1 MSMKEKTFLK
11 WSMALIFLILMFQ
24 NAYADI
30 YMKQKQHTDAVT
42 MMGQTQ
48 PAKDVISESWIT
60 ADKIVMM
67 TEKQKVIMDM
77 DKKTMTM
84 VNHEQKVIANMPM
97 DLSKSMGK
105 MDRKE
110 DMSPEAK
117 AQFQQMMSQ
126 MMQIEVKVKETNERK
141 KIGKWNC
148 RKYLQTINMAM
159 GTTNSEIWT
168 TEDIKVD
175 EDLYIKYSVGIL
187 AQMPGM
193 SQNMDAIAQELKK
206 IKGVQVY
213 SEQTITMM
221 GQAMKSTIEM
231 IEFKEGKAPS
241 DIFELPAEYKKTGA
255 FR

>member
-1 MSMKEKTFLK
+1 MKEKIFLK
-11 WSMALIFLILMFQ
+11 CGMVLIFLTLMFQ

-30 YMKQKQHTDAVT
+30 YMKQKQHTDAIT

-48 PAKDVISESWIT
+48 PAQDMINESWIT

-77 DKKTMTM
+77 DKKSMTM
-84 VNHEQKVIANMPM
+84 INHETKSIVDIPM
-97 DLSKSMGK
+97 DFSKSMGK
-105 MDRKE
+105 MDRKG
-110 DMSPEAK
+110 DMSEEEK
-117 AQFQQMMSQ
+117 AQFQQLMGQ
-126 MMQIEVKVKETNERK
+126 MMQIDVKVEETNERK

-148 RKYLQTINMAM
+148 RKYLQTITMAM
-159 GTTNSEIWT
+159 GTTNSEIWA

-175 EDLYIKYSVGIL
+175 GDLYTKYSVGIL

-193 SQNMDAIAQELKK
+193 GQNMSAITQELKK
-206 IKGVQVY
+206 IKGVHVY
-213 SEQTITMM
+213 SEQTMTMM
-221 GQAMKSTIEM
+221 GQAMKSSIEL

-241 DIFELPAEYKKTGA
+241 NVFDLPSSYKKAGA

>member
-1 MSMKEKTFLK
+1 
-11 WSMALIFLILMFQ
+11 
-24 NAYADI
+24 YGDI

-60 ADKIVMM
+60 SDKIVILS
-67 TEKQKVIMDM
+67 ENQKVIMDI
-77 DKKTMTM
+77 DKKVMTM
-84 VNHEQKVIANMPM
+84 VNHEPRSIVDMPM
-97 DLSKSMGK
+97 DFSKSMDKKG
-105 MDRKE
+105 
-110 DMSPEAK
+110 DMSAEEK
-117 AQFQQMMSQ
+117 AGFQQLMGT
-126 MMQIEVKVKETNERK
+126 MMQMDVKVKETDERK

-159 GTTNSEIWT
+159 GTTKSEIWA

-175 EDLYIKYSVGIL
+175 GDLYAKYSVGML
-187 AQMPGM
+187 AQIPGM
-193 SQNMDAIAQELKK
+193 GQNMSTVTQELKK
-206 IKGVQVY
+206 IKGVHVY

-221 GQAMKSTIEM
+221 GQAMKSSIEL

-241 DIFELPAEYKKTGA
+241 NVFDLPAEYKKTGA

>member
-1 MSMKEKTFLK
+1 MKEKRFLK
-11 WSMALIFLILMFQ
+11 WGMALIFLTLMFQ

-30 YMKQKQHTDAVT
+30 YMKQKQHTDAIT

-48 PAKDVISESWIT
+48 PATDVINESWIT

-77 DKKTMTM
+77 DKKSMTM
-84 VNHEQKVIANMPM
+84 INHETKSIVDMPM
-97 DLSKSMGK
+97 DFSKNMDQKGDMSAEEKAEFQQLMGK
-105 MDRKE
+105 M
-110 DMSPEAK
+110 
-117 AQFQQMMSQ
+117 
-126 MMQIEVKVKETNERK
+126 MQIDVKVEETNERK

-159 GTTNSEIWT
+159 GTTNSEIWA
-168 TEDIKVD
+168 TEDIKMD
-175 EDLYIKYSVGIL
+175 KDLYVKYSVGIL
-187 AQMPGM
+187 SQMPGM
-193 SQNMDAIAQELKK
+193 SQNTSAITQELKK

-221 GQAMKSTIEM
+221 GQAMKSSIEL

-241 DIFELPAEYKKTGA
+241 NIFDLPAEYKKAGA

>member
-1 MSMKEKTFLK
+1 MQKKTFLK
-11 WSMALIFLILMFQ
+11 WGMVLIFLTLMFQ

-48 PAKDVISESWIT
+48 PATDVINESWIT
-60 ADKIVMM
+60 TDKIVMM

-77 DKKTMTM
+77 DKKIMTM
-84 VNHEQKVIANMPM
+84 VNHEQKAIIDMPM
-97 DLSKSMGK
+97 DFSKSMGN
-105 MDRKE
+105 MDKKG
-110 DMSPEAK
+110 DMSAEEK
-117 AQFQQMMSQ
+117 AQFQQMMST
-126 MMQIEVKVKETNERK
+126 MMQMDVKVKETNEKK

-148 RKYLQTINMAM
+148 QKYLQTINMAM
-159 GTTNSEIWT
+159 GTTNSEIWA

-175 EDLYIKYSVGIL
+175 GDLYAKYSVGIL

-193 SQNMDAIAQELKK
+193 SQNMSAITQELKK

-213 SEQTITMM
+213 SEQTMTMM
-221 GQAMKSTIEM
+221 GQAMKSSIEL

-241 DIFELPAEYKKTGA
+241 NVFDLPTGYKKAAA

>member
-1 MSMKEKTFLK
+1 MKKKTFLK
-11 WSMALIFLILMFQ
+11 WGIALILLTLMFQ

-48 PAKDVISESWIT
+48 PAKDMISESWIT
-60 ADKIVMM
+60 SDKIVILS
-67 TEKQKVIMDM
+67 ENQKVIMDM

-84 VNHEQKVIANMPM
+84 VNHEQKAIIDMPM
-97 DLSKSMGK
+97 DFSKSMGK
-105 MDRKE
+105 MDRKG
-110 DMSPEAK
+110 DMSPEEK

-126 MMQIEVKVKETNERK
+126 MMQIDVKVKETNERK

-159 GTTNSEIWT
+159 GTTDSEIWA
-168 TEDIKVD
+168 TEEIEID
-175 EDLYIKYSVGIL
+175 EDLYVKYSVGIL
-187 AQMPGM
+187 ALMPGM

-213 SEQTITMM
+213 SEQTMTMM
-221 GQAMKSTIEM
+221 GQAMKSTIEL
-231 IEFKEGKAPS
+231 IEFKEGKAPN
-241 DIFELPAEYKKTGA
+241 DIFDLPAEYKKAGA

>member
-1 MSMKEKTFLK
+1 MKEKTFLK
-11 WSMALIFLILMFQ
+11 WGMALIFLTLMFQ
-24 NAYADI
+24 NAYGDI

-48 PAKDVISESWIT
+48 PAQDMINESWIT
-60 ADKIVMM
+60 TDKIVMM

-77 DKKTMTM
+77 DKKSMTM
-84 VNHEQKVIANMPM
+84 INHETKSIVDMPM
-97 DLSKSMGK
+97 DFSKNMDQKGDMSAEEKAEFQQLMGK
-105 MDRKE
+105 M
-110 DMSPEAK
+110 
-117 AQFQQMMSQ
+117 
-126 MMQIEVKVKETNERK
+126 MQIDVKVEETNERK

-159 GTTNSEIWT
+159 GTTNSEIWA

-175 EDLYIKYSVGIL
+175 GDLYTKYSVGIL

-193 SQNMDAIAQELKK
+193 GQNMSAITQELKK
-206 IKGVQVY
+206 IKGVHVY

-221 GQAMKSTIEM
+221 GQAMKSSIEL

-241 DIFELPAEYKKTGA
+241 NIFDLPAEYKKAGA

>member
-1 MSMKEKTFLK
+1 MKEKTFLK
-11 WSMALIFLILMFQ
+11 WGMALIFLTLMFQ
-24 NAYADI
+24 NAYGDI

-48 PAKDVISESWIT
+48 PAQDMINESWIT
-60 ADKIVMM
+60 TDKIVMM
-67 TEKQKVIMDM
+67 TEKQKVIMDI
-77 DKKTMTM
+77 DKKSMTM
-84 VNHEQKVIANMPM
+84 INHETKSIVDMPM
-97 DLSKSMGK
+97 DFSKNMDQKGDMSAEEKAEFQQLMGK
-105 MDRKE
+105 M
-110 DMSPEAK
+110 
-117 AQFQQMMSQ
+117 
-126 MMQIEVKVKETNERK
+126 MQIDVKVEETNERK

-159 GTTNSEIWT
+159 GTTNSEIWA

-175 EDLYIKYSVGIL
+175 GDLYTKYSVGIL

-193 SQNMDAIAQELKK
+193 GQNMSAITQELKK
-206 IKGVQVY
+206 IKGVHVY

-221 GQAMKSTIEM
+221 GQAMKSSIEL

-241 DIFELPAEYKKTGA
+241 NIFDLPAEYKKAGA